1 MEKRV
6 DTQVPFDVEVDEG
19 EFALDY
25 QVAITFELCDQN
37 LSRDEIHAKTEAR
50 LKRMNIQL
58 GEMLGE
64 PIAILCFHGSK
75 RWSGTIKLHLK
86 MQ

>member
-37 LSRDEIHAKTEAR
+37 LSRDEINAKTEAR

-64 PIAILCFHGSK
+64 PIAFLCFHGSK
-75 RWSGTIKLHLK
+75 RWSGTIKFHLK
-86 MQ
+86 IQ